1 MGGGDRGVWRG
12 GHGAASERPTGGT
25 AAAGARPH
33 HRLLA
38 QPGATLPL
46 PLTLPHPYPYR
57 YPYPYPYPYPSLP
70 LPLPLPLPHTPSLN
84 PDQAQCQ
91 LQLQAWAKAEELC
104 DRVLQREPNHA
115 KALYRRGTALMQLGE
130 PTRARADLR
139 VAYRAAPTDRGVRQL
154 LDECERTVREEARQE
169 RAYTSRMFAAPPQM
183 AIAEPAGGGARGNAG
198 GAVGVGWA
206 SESRAAAWWR
216 AARHALMAPWGLVG
230 CLSSY
235 PGLTHAIALLGVVV
249 VAPLVLSAVVLAAL
263 SYFV

>member
-1 MGGGDRGVWRG
+1 MPSWSLSRD
-12 GHGAASERPTGGT
+12 HAARPSECLHFQR
-25 AAAGARPH
+25 AGASFYAEGEWVEAAEAYGEAATALQVNALQVALRRPA
-33 HRLLA
+33 LDLIIA
-38 QPGATLPL
+38 CW
-46 PLTLPHPYPYR
+46 
-57 YPYPYPYPYPSLP
+57 
-70 LPLPLPLPHTPSLN
+70 LN
-84 PDQAQCQ
+84 QAQCQ